1 MAATNIKDFK
11 NNTSSTIYNGAPF
24 VDPDMV
30 ANAVNDGVDSVNQ
43 NTDGI
48 YQYKSTVALSAGG
61 FSLVEVDG
69 VTITAAYKDAA
80 RLVFHETD
88 LGGFDYSYLQNASTL
103 LIHLGNNDGTKAT
116 FECSFLSYASN
127 IVTLTIDVNHY
138 VTPETIS
145 VDDYCKIKMIN
156 FDSVSPLTFSNG
168 LTKTGNDVE
177 LGGTLTDN
185 ATVETNGFSLLKRT
199 ADIFSGNEGYYEGLG
214 DAGLGDGIV
223 KAYRTS
229 TGEYLDWEIF
239 SDNDDDIDNA
249 RYTVRWY
256 KDASNNHRY
265 RFDATGIELSI
276 TLSEALRL

>member
-1 MAATNIKDFK
+1 
-11 NNTSSTIYNGAPF
+11 
-24 VDPDMV
+24 
-30 ANAVNDGVDSVNQ
+30 
-43 NTDGI
+43 
-48 YQYKSTVALSAGG
+48 
-61 FSLVEVDG
+61 
-69 VTITAAYKDAA
+69 
-80 RLVFHETD
+80 
-88 LGGFDYSYLQNASTL
+88 
-103 LIHLGNNDGTKAT
+103 
-116 FECSFLSYASN
+116 
-127 IVTLTIDVNHY
+127 
-138 VTPETIS
+138 
-145 VDDYCKIKMIN
+145 MIN

>member
-1 MAATNIKDFK
+1 M
-11 NNTSSTIYNGAPF
+11 
-24 VDPDMV
+24 
-30 ANAVNDGVDSVNQ
+30 
-43 NTDGI
+43 
-48 YQYKSTVALSAGG
+48 
-61 FSLVEVDG
+61 EVDG

-116 FECSFLSYASN
+116 FECSFLSYASI

-185 ATVETNGFSLLKRT
+185 ATVETNGFSLFNRT

-214 DAGLGDGIV
+214 DGGLGDGIV

-229 TGEYLDWEIF
+229 THGR
-239 SDNDDDIDNA
+239 S
-249 RYTVRWY
+249 
-256 KDASNNHRY
+256 
-265 RFDATGIELSI
+265 
-276 TLSEALRL
+276 